1 MPSIREYI
9 SEFGNVSFCNRPF
22 GDADALALC
31 EVTYMPFES
40 IVSERFSDEP
50 VPFKE
55 AAERLFTARSEKH
68 QKLGLMITAVPSKD
82 MTAMSRLTRFN
93 EMKIVACKG
102 VYSKRPA
109 LQFGAATIILPDGT
123 LVVCFRGTN
132 DDIAGWQEDVELFT
146 NKGTASYTL
155 CIDYIE
161 NAAKH
166 LEGDII
172 VIGHSKGGNVGLYA
186 ALNCS
191 EETRKRIKAVYNH
204 DGPGFWNYDLFK
216 TEAYSEILPCY
227 RHYIPS
233 SSFVGVMLAH
243 DYDYKVVRSSKH
255 LGPVQHDLGTWQIE
269 NGELVFVSDT
279 DKLSKI
285 TDVFLAKLT
294 SRAAD
299 ENYKNALNKTLAA
312 LAEGTGQKT
321 LTDFAKHIPSS
332 VCGMVKGWK
341 SLDEKTKAD
350 FKDAFSGSVEL
361 LKETVTEIKNGMN
374 PEEITKNL
382 FKW

>member
-1 MPSIREYI
+1 MPSIKEYI
-9 SEFGNVSFCNRPF
+9 SEFGNVSFNERAF
-22 GDADALALC
+22 SDADALALC

-68 QKLGLMITAVPSKD
+68 QKLGLMITAAPSKD

-102 VYSKRPA
+102 VYCKRPA
-109 LQFGAATIILPDGT
+109 LQFGASTLILPDGT
-123 LVVCFRGTN
+123 LVVCYRGTN
-132 DDIAGWQEDVELFT
+132 DDIAGWKEDVDLFSHR
-146 NKGTASYTL
+146 GTASYTL
-155 CIDYIE
+155 CVEYIE
-161 NAAKH
+161 NVAKSF
-166 LEGDII
+166 EGDII

-204 DGPGFWNYDLFK
+204 DGPGFWNHDLFK
-216 TEAYSEILPCY
+216 TDAYSEILPGY
-227 RHYIPS
+227 KHYIPS

-243 DYDYKVVRSSKH
+243 DYDYKVVKSSKH

-269 NGELVFVSDT
+269 NGELVLVSDT
-279 DKLSKI
+279 DKLSKV
-285 TDVFLAKLT
+285 TDVFLAKLA
-294 SRAAD
+294 SRATNED
-299 ENYKNALNKTLAA
+299 YRNALDKTLTA
-312 LAEGTGQKT
+312 LTEGTGQKT
-321 LTDFAKHIPSS
+321 LSDFAKHIPSS

-341 SLDEKTKAD
+341 SLDEKTKTD
-350 FKDAFSGSVEL
+350 FKGAFSGSVEII
-361 LKETVTEIKNGMN
+361 KESISEIKSGIS

-382 FKW
+382 FNW